1 MNKYTNFILTVIAVV
16 MIGIL
21 FKDSTIMNANAAFD
35 NKDYEMVQ
43 DGMFRIVAAINGIS
57 INCN

>member
-35 NKDYEMVQ
+35 NKDYEMVK
-43 DGMFRIVAAINGIS
+43 DGIDLSTVKWTS
-57 INCN
+57 D